1 MSSIPSCPGASLA
14 AVWAAKTA
22 PCGSA
27 ITAIR
32 PTVWTSIGPDSTR
45 PPRASASLM
54 VWSTSGG
61 GGGGRDIG
69 QPVGQGA
76 LLLGLVEKLHH
87 PADSRLVVHPHSIG
101 AGTAFPHLGA
111 PPDELV

>member
-1 MSSIPSCPGASLA
+1 MPRCLARRGMGREDRTLWVGHHCNPSDGLDIHRTRQHTPAAGLGVLDSL
-14 AVWAAKTA
+14 VD
-22 PCGSA
+22 
-27 ITAIR
+27 
-32 PTVWTSIGPDSTR
+32 V
-45 PPRASASLM
+45 
-54 VWSTSGG
+54 